1 MARGWLAYVK
11 FMAEDMGVRVIDR
24 EFYLTLPDLDI
35 HVRLS
40 PRTGYPVFY
49 IRDGNELSDII
60 CYYNRRYRRY
70 MCLHRRLVEGIV
82 ITDYQ
87 AHYVLAFER
96 CYKERKGRGSS
107 SGNNLHVECH
117 STKIFTT
124 RDINKHIRE
133 SGFRGLRS
141 LESLLDFFV
150 SLRDSLD
157 SCCYY
162 ECYAGNFSNA
172 DDLVLLA
179 DTHLAY
185 HSRDRFEDTCYMD
198 RCEGVRF
205 EVFPM
210 VCVG

>member
-1 MARGWLAYVK
+1 
-11 FMAEDMGVRVIDR
+11 MAEDMGLIVLDR
-24 EFYLTLPDLDI
+24 EFYLEIPELII

-40 PRTGYPVFY
+40 RRTGYPIFY
-49 IRDGNELSDII
+49 IIDDDELSDII

-70 MCLHRRLVEGIV
+70 VCLHRRLVEGIV

-117 STKIFTT
+117 STKVFTT
-124 RDINKHIRE
+124 RDVNKHIRE
-133 SGFRGLRS
+133 GGLRGLRS
-141 LESLLDFFV
+141 LESLLEFFV
-150 SLRDSLD
+150 NLRDSLD

-210 VCVG
+210 VCTE